1 MQAGKSF
8 LKVVAKAL
16 KALDIHVIVYLIDKV
31 GKIILCCEFAD
42 LIYWRNV
49 IISPF
54 FVKVTFLHYILEK
67 M

>member
-8 LKVVAKAL
+8 LKMVAKAL

-31 GKIILCCEFAD
+31 GKIILCCEFAN

-49 IISPF
+49 LFHLSS
-54 FVKVTFLHYILEK
+54 
-67 M
+67 